1 MRSLPR
7 LLLPGRRHL
16 GKWAES
22 AAFRVSLS
30 HPMAARPSSSWSIYL
45 IRTTDGAL
53 YTGIT
58 NDVPRRLQ
66 QHEQGR
72 GAKALRGRGPLQLAF
87 TRKVG
92 SRSVA
97 LKLEARIKRL
107 AKAQKEQLVQHG
119 LPRGWLAQARK

>member
-1 MRSLPR
+1 MPERNPR
-7 LLLPGRRHL
+7 VGPHVQSRPAVKTIHSPPMPARRTT
-16 GKWAES
+16 A
-22 AAFRVSLS
+22 
-30 HPMAARPSSSWSIYL
+30 PWSIYL
-45 IRTTDGAL
+45 IRTSDGAL

-92 SRSVA
+92 SRSTA

-107 AKAQKEQLVQHG
+107 AKAQKERIVQGG
-119 LPRGWLAQARK
+119 LPRGWLSKARK

>member
-1 MRSLPR
+1 
-7 LLLPGRRHL
+7 
-16 GKWAES
+16 
-22 AAFRVSLS
+22 
-30 HPMAARPSSSWSIYL
+30 MAARRTTAPWSIYL

-92 SRSVA
+92 SRSTA

-107 AKAQKEQLVQHG
+107 AKAQKEQLVQGG
-119 LPRGWLAQARK
+119 LPRGWLAQARKQRARQ

>member
-1 MRSLPR
+1 VKTIFIPPMPARSTTP
-7 LLLPGRRHL
+7 P
-16 GKWAES
+16 
-22 AAFRVSLS
+22 
-30 HPMAARPSSSWSIYL
+30 WSIYL
-45 IRTTDGAL
+45 IRTGDGAL

-58 NDVPRRLQ
+58 NNLPRRLQ

-107 AKAQKEQLVQHG
+107 AKAQKEQLVQCG
-119 LPRGWLAQARK
+119 LPRGWLSRARQ

>member
-1 MRSLPR
+1 MKSLRIVTTVFVP
-7 LLLPGRRHL
+7 LMPERRT
-16 GKWAES
+16 
-22 AAFRVSLS
+22 AA
-30 HPMAARPSSSWSIYL
+30 PWSIYL
-45 IRTTDGAL
+45 IRTRDGAL

-58 NDVPRRLQ
+58 NDVARRLQ

-92 SRSVA
+92 SRSTA

-107 AKAQKEQLVQHG
+107 AKAQKEQLVQGG
-119 LPRGWLAQARK
+119 LPRGWLAKARQ